1 MRSDEQFND
10 LAPAATIAAQD
21 QISPMRLF
29 LLALLAALCS
39 APCMTYAQS
48 AVLVGRVV
56 EDSTSRPVAGAQ
68 IVIGTVTKTAISD
81 SSGAFIL
88 SDVPVG
94 LYTVLVRAVGFTP
107 FEQRL
112 VFRSGE
118 RIDLDIVIK
127 RPGPAL
133 TRVDVMASAVPV
145 FLKAFDARRQLGQ
158 GRFLDTTDIAP
169 FADSQL
175 PSLLTARLSGVRQI
189 RYGGRT
195 ALASGRGVSSL
206 EKSPAGDLMDR
217 QLGAPRSCYVQV
229 IIDDIVL
236 YQGQPDEPLF
246 NADQVNLRAVAA
258 IEYYTPSNRPSEFK
272 RAGGGAC
279 GTLVLWTRR

>member
-1 MRSDEQFND
+1 
-10 LAPAATIAAQD
+10 
-21 QISPMRLF
+21 MRLF
-29 LLALLAALCS
+29 FLALLAGLCS
-39 APCMTYAQS
+39 APCQMYAQS
-48 AVLVGRVV
+48 AVLAGRVV
-56 EDSTSRPVAGAQ
+56 EDSTARPVAGAQ
-68 IVIGTVTKTAISD
+68 IVIGTASKTAISD
-81 SSGAFIL
+81 SSGAFML

-94 LYTVLVRAVGFTP
+94 LYTVLVRAVGYTP

-112 VFRSGE
+112 VFRPSE
-118 RIDLDIVIK
+118 RIDLEIVIK
-127 RPGPAL
+127 RPVPAL
-133 TRVDVMASAVPV
+133 GRVDVTARAVPA

-175 PSLLTARLSGVRQI
+175 PSLLNARLSGVRQI

-206 EKSPAGDLMDR
+206 EKSPSGDLMDR

-229 IIDDIVL
+229 IIDDIVM

-272 RAGGGAC
+272 RAGGGPC